1 MFTLARAVVEVHP
14 LIRAGSRAGARAGA
28 RAGKFLVALAGAVVE
43 VQQLIR
49 TKIHLIKRDRLQC
62 LPSNQMKIV

>member
-1 MFTLARAVVEVHP
+1 MFALARAVVEVHP
-14 LIRAGSRAGARAGA
+14 LIRAGARAGA